1 LQLLTDRCLQVND
14 KTGPFQQLP
23 IFFFED
29 RAATG
34 GKQQILPGSQDF
46 QHFAFPFTETGFAF
60 NIEDQ
65 VDAGACLPFQVPV
78 TIKEFHFQPFC
89 NALPNGCFT
98 GPHWTNQVDVRARF
112 IHGLPVKHCRVHSG
126 TTLVNIAGFFAS
138 LVAIFMIRFFVLFTV
153 LLVGLFTLEILQPAE
168 EYVIM
173 PFTSFIADVSVW
185 ILQIFDDSVESYR
198 NIIRNSVTGFGV
210 RIERGCNGVEA
221 LIILFAAI
229 FSFPAPFKNKIIGFV
244 IGFFAIQVLNL
255 VRIISLFYLGQWN
268 QVAFEWFHLYLWQAL
283 IILDALV
290 VWLIW
295 LRTLP
300 QAKLKRQM
308 EAESAAE

>member
-1 LQLLTDRCLQVND
+1 V
-14 KTGPFQQLP
+14 
-23 IFFFED
+23 
-29 RAATG
+29 
-34 GKQQILPGSQDF
+34 
-46 QHFAFPFTETGFAF
+46 HF
-60 NIEDQ
+60 
-65 VDAGACLPFQVPV
+65 
-78 TIKEFHFQPFC
+78 
-89 NALPNGCFT
+89 
-98 GPHWTNQVDVRARF
+98 
-112 IHGLPVKHCRVHSG
+112 G
-126 TTLVNIAGFFAS
+126 TTFVNIAGFFARFD
-138 LVAIFMIRFFVLFTV
+138 AIFMIRFFVLFTV

-168 EYVIM
+168 EYVIL

-185 ILQIFDDSVESYR
+185 ILQMFDDSVESYK
-198 NIIRNSVTGFGV
+198 NVIRNSVTGFGV

-221 LIILFAAI
+221 VIILFAAI
-229 FSFPAPFKNKIIGFV
+229 FSFPAPFKNKMIGFV
-244 IGFFAIQVLNL
+244 IGFFAIQILNL

-300 QAKLKRQM
+300 QAKLRRQL